1 MDGLIGLAE
10 ILQERVSAWT
20 CFYQEQHPD
29 LNQKLKE
36 IIPSGAPKMTS
47 LPAATFDC
55 PNTRKNKR
63 DYAALH
69 KYGLLTEDVPL
80 PRPRKKMAVRPALNS
95 PTTPV
100 STSPTA
106 PSNVSTSLSN
116 LDTDIYPSQ
125 SISQVECE
133 TECVAIKQRDGTR
146 LKERSWVWKYYQT
159 TPESGT
165 WKLGDKERPEL
176 KHRCIHLQQ
185 THKLFQDGH
194 SERQGPLSS
203 WITKEKKLP
212 FEEAILDWII
222 STCQPF
228 TCVEQP
234 SFRAMLRSVDF
245 EASIPSAD
253 TVSRRLDLRLDAL
266 DGELRTLMASASS
279 IALSLDGWTSQNS
292 LPMLA
297 INAHWMSSAFQQH
310 RACIEFV
317 EITGNHSGENLANIV
332 AAVLERFHISD
343 KVMTITADNASN
355 NDTLHRC
362 LFQKLCQRYDEYLAD
377 TVIREGTMRFTQNS
391 QIRCFAHILN
401 LAMKRILRSLRASS
415 HREACDFLDDV
426 AKTSWKTINV
436 PTSPIAKLRLLVL
449 WIARSPQRIQKWDN
463 RPGCTKAIHYDVD
476 TRWNSTFVM
485 IERAE
490 ECRRQL
496 EDTVNDEPDI
506 EALRLTPNDWRQLS
520 DIKKILAPL
529 TNTLT
534 RMFEELLS
542 ILLAIKERR
551 GDWQNVSPALTVP
564 MSDGIT
570 LLERYHGCVKDNDI
584 YYIASVLDPRIKT
597 KWLKTLPDGERIINR
612 IRVFLKKAYPSPK
625 QPISTALSTSYKSFE
640 YRFLEA
646 FQPTQYNVAE
656 SDIDRYFNTPT
667 ISTGFDISQSQ
678 TEFIRKWW
686 KINRLEFTC
695 MAKVAQ
701 DHLAI
706 PAAEVDIEKL
716 FNDGRDVLGIRRFSM
731 KGRTLGTLLR
741 LKDAGRWKSEQL
753 HSDSFDNVEYKL

>member
-1 MDGLIGLAE
+1 
-10 ILQERVSAWT
+10 
-20 CFYQEQHPD
+20 
-29 LNQKLKE
+29 LK
-36 IIPSGAPKMTS
+36 
-47 LPAATFDC
+47 
-55 PNTRKNKR
+55 
-63 DYAALH
+63 
-69 KYGLLTEDVPL
+69 
-80 PRPRKKMAVRPALNS
+80 
-95 PTTPV
+95 
-100 STSPTA
+100 
-106 PSNVSTSLSN
+106 
-116 LDTDIYPSQ
+116 Q
-125 SISQVECE
+125 
-133 TECVAIKQRDGTR
+133 
-146 LKERSWVWKYYQT
+146 
-159 TPESGT
+159 
-165 WKLGDKERPEL
+165 
-176 KHRCIHLQQ
+176 HLQQ
-185 THKLFQDGH
+185 THKLLQDGQ

-203 WITKEKKLP
+203 WIAKEKKPP
-212 FEEAILDWII
+212 FEEAILDWIT

-234 SFRAMLRSVDF
+234 SFKGMLRSMDF

-253 TVSRRLDLRLDAL
+253 TVSRRLNLRLDAL
-266 DGELRTLMASASS
+266 DSELRILMDSASS

-297 INAHWMSSAFQQH
+297 INAHWMSSTFQQH

-332 AAVLERFHISD
+332 ATVLERFHISD

-355 NDTLHRC
+355 NDTLHRF
-362 LFQKLCQRYDEYLAD
+362 LFQRLCQRYDEYLAD
-377 TVIREGTMRFTQNS
+377 TIIREGTMKFTQNS

-401 LAMKRILRSLRASS
+401 LVMKRVLRSLNASS

-426 AKTSWKTINV
+426 AKRSWKVMAV

-506 EALRLTPNDWRQLS
+506 EALCLTPNDWRQLS
-520 DIKKILAPL
+520 DIKKILAPFNEY
-529 TNTLT
+529 TEYVSRDSPSIHMAA
-534 RMFEELLS
+534 RMFEELRS

-564 MSDGIT
+564 ISDGIT
-570 LLERYHGCVKDNDI
+570 LLEHYHDCVKDNDI

-597 KWLKTLPDGERIINR
+597 KWLKTLSDGETIIER
-612 IRVFLKKAYPSPK
+612 IRAFLKKAYPTPK
-625 QPISTALSTSYKSFE
+625 QPVSIALNTSHKSFE

-656 SDIDRYFNTPT
+656 SDIDQYFDTPT
-667 ISTGFDISQSQ
+667 ISTGFDIIQSQ
-678 TEFIRKWW
+678 TEFIRNWW
-686 KINRLEFTC
+686 NINRLEFTC
-695 MAKVAQ
+695 MAQVAQ

-706 PAAEVDIEKL
+706 PAAEVDIERL
-716 FNDGRDVLGIRRFSM
+716 FNNGRDVLGIRRFSM
-731 KGRTLGTLLR
+731 KGKTLGTLLR
-741 LKDAGRWKSEQL
+741 LKDAERWKS
-753 HSDSFDNVEYKL
+753 K

>member
-1 MDGLIGLAE
+1 MTCPLA
-10 ILQERVSAWT
+10 T
-20 CFYQEQHPD
+20 
-29 LNQKLKE
+29 
-36 IIPSGAPKMTS
+36 
-47 LPAATFDC
+47 TFDC

-63 DYAALH
+63 DYAALN
-69 KYGLLTEDVPL
+69 KYGLLAEDIPL
-80 PRPRKKMAVRPALNS
+80 PRPRKKTTVRPALKS
-95 PTTPV
+95 PTPPI

-106 PSNVSTSLSN
+106 PSNVSISLSN
-116 LDTDIYPSQ
+116 LDTDIRPSQ

-133 TECVAIKQRDGTR
+133 VERIEIKQRDGTR
-146 LKERSWVWKYYQT
+146 LKERSWVWKYYLT

-165 WKLGDKERPEL
+165 WRLGDKERLEL
-176 KHRCIHLQQ
+176 KHRCIVSPSTCRFFRFASKLRSSTTALKQHLQQ
-185 THKLFQDGH
+185 THKLFQDGQ
-194 SERQGPLSS
+194 SERQGSLSA
-203 WITKEKKLP
+203 WIAKEKKLP
-212 FEEAILDWII
+212 FEEAILNWII
-222 STCQPF
+222 STYQPF

-234 SFRAMLRSVDF
+234 SFKAMLRSVDF

-253 TVSRRLDLRLDAL
+253 TVSRRLHLRLDAL
-266 DGELRTLMASASS
+266 DSELRISMASASS

-317 EITGNHSGENLANIV
+317 EIKGNHSGENLANII
-332 AAVLERFHISD
+332 ATVLERFHISN

-377 TVIREGTMRFTQNS
+377 TVIREGTMKFTQNS

-401 LAMKRILRSLRASS
+401 LVMKTILRSLRASS
-415 HREACDFLDDV
+415 HKEACDFLDDV
-426 AKTSWKTINV
+426 AKRSWKTINA

-476 TRWNSTFVM
+476 TRWNSTFAM

-496 EDTVNDEPDI
+496 EDTVNDEPVI

-520 DIKKILAPL
+520 DIKKILVPFNEYTEYVSRDSPSIHMAA
-529 TNTLT
+529 
-534 RMFEELLS
+534 RMFEELHS

-551 GDWQNVSPALTVP
+551 GDWQNVSSTLTAP
-564 MSDGIT
+564 IADGIT
-570 LLERYHGCVKDNDI
+570 LLEHYHDCVKDNDI

-597 KWLKTLPDGERIINR
+597 KWLKTLPDGERIIDR
-612 IRVFLKKAYPSPK
+612 IRAFLKKAYPTPK
-625 QPISTALSTSYKSFE
+625 QPISTALNTGYKSFE

-646 FQPTQYNVAE
+646 FQPAQYHVAE
-656 SDIDRYFNTPT
+656 SDIDQYFDTPT

-678 TEFIRKWW
+678 TEFIRNWW
-686 KINRLEFTC
+686 KANRLEFTC
-695 MAKVAQ
+695 MAQVAQ

-706 PAAEVDIEKL
+706 PAAEVDIERL
-716 FNDGRDVLGIRRFSM
+716 FNNGRDLLGIRRFSM
-731 KGRTLGTLLR
+731 KGKTLGTLLR
-741 LKDAGRWKSEQL
+741 LKDAERWKSE
-753 HSDSFDNVEYKL
+753 